1 MSRPRSKTRKEFLG
15 ISSVSSSPASSLK
28 KDEPWPTTTSKK
40 NQLFICDDGTER
52 NDRRRRQKCHNAMQ
66 LAANGFTKT
75 ERPSLRPRF
84 RGGHYVAYKAAQ
96 AFSTLRRQKCHNAT
110 QLAANGFTK
119 TERPSLRPRFRGGH
133 YVAYKVA
140 QEDFPRTL
148 SPVYNQS
155 HSSSHSTLEE
165 PIDHHVFAVSFDVSS
180 VNISEVPE

>member
-15 ISSVSSSPASSLK
+15 ISSISSSPASSLK

-96 AFSTLRRQKCHNAT
+96 KCHEAAPEMPQRHATGSQWFHEDGEAILEAEISRRTLRCLQSCSGDNEAT
-110 QLAANGFTK
+110 
-119 TERPSLRPRFRGGH
+119 
-133 YVAYKVA
+133 
-140 QEDFPRTL
+140 
-148 SPVYNQS
+148 
-155 HSSSHSTLEE
+155 HSNVHCG
-165 PIDHHVFAVSFDVSS
+165 I
-180 VNISEVPE
+180 